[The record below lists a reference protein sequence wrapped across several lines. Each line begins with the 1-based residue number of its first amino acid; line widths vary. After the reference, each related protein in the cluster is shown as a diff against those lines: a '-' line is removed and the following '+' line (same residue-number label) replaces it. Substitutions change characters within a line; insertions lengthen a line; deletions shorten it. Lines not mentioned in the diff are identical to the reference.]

1 MADARLSVTGAKPG
15 IKRLDVAQVASMDT
29 ELQSTEF
36 APASQLVKMNLA
48 QMKFFKKDLLIANQ
62 ETIRKSKDGNTS
74 LVTKTEEIDQE
85 TQRNPNHLTALKKR
99 SLIHVGK
106 VTVEI
111 IMEES
116 GANSIVSGGRN
127 TVSSAT
133 SFLAN
138 SQRSGAK
145 RMKEKADGSRRSPVT
160 MERARDQI
168 ATQNAQMSTKNIRA
182 ARRV

>member
-29 ELQSTEF
+29 ELQSREF

-48 QMKFFKKDLLIANQ
+48 QMKFLKKDLLIANQ
-62 ETIRKSKDGNTS
+62 ETIRKSKDG
-74 LVTKTEEIDQE
+74 KAEIDQE
-85 TQRNPNHLTALKKR
+85 TQRNPDHLTALKKR
-99 SLIHVGK
+99 NLIHVRK

-138 SQRSGAK
+138 SQRSGVK
-145 RMKEKADGSRRSPVT
+145 SMKEKADGSRRSSVT

>member
-1 MADARLSVTGAKPG
+1 MLMADVRLSVTGAKPG

-48 QMKFFKKDLLIANQ
+48 QMKFLRKDLLIANQ
-62 ETIRKSKDGNTS
+62 ETIRKSKVG
-74 LVTKTEEIDQE
+74 KAEIDQE
-85 TQRNPNHLTALKKR
+85 TQRNPDHLTAPKKR
-99 SLIHVGK
+99 SLIHVRK
-106 VTVEI
+106 AKVEI
-111 IMEES
+111 TMEES

-138 SQRSGAK
+138 SQRSGVK
-145 RMKEKADGSRRSPVT
+145 KMKEKADGSPRSPVT

-168 ATQNAQMSTKNIRA
+168 ATQNAQMRTKNIRA

>member
-1 MADARLSVTGAKPG
+1 MADVRLSVTGVKHG
-15 IKRLDVAQVASMDT
+15 IKRMDAAQVALMDT
-29 ELQSTEF
+29 ELQSTEY
-36 APASQLVKMNLA
+36 APAFQLVKMNLA
-48 QMKFFKKDLLIANQ
+48 QMKFLRKDLLIANQ
-62 ETIRKSKDGNTS
+62 ETIRKSKVG
-74 LVTKTEEIDQE
+74 TEEIDQE
-85 TQRNPNHLTALKKR
+85 TQRNPNNLTVLKKR
-99 SLIHVGK
+99 NLILVRK
-106 VTVEI
+106 AKAEI

-116 GANSIVSGGRN
+116 GANSIVSGGKN

-138 SQRSGAK
+138 LQRSGAK

-168 ATQNAQMSTKNIRA
+168 ATPNAQKSTKKIHA

>member
-1 MADARLSVTGAKPG
+1 VR
-15 IKRLDVAQVASMDT
+15 
-29 ELQSTEF
+29 
-36 APASQLVKMNLA
+36 
-48 QMKFFKKDLLIANQ
+48 
-62 ETIRKSKDGNTS
+62 
-74 LVTKTEEIDQE
+74 
-85 TQRNPNHLTALKKR
+85 
-99 SLIHVGK
+99 K

-116 GANSIVSGGRN
+116 GANSIVSDGRN

-138 SQRSGAK
+138 SQRSGVK
-145 RMKEKADGSRRSPVT
+145 RMKEKADGSRRSPVM

-168 ATQNAQMSTKNIRA
+168 ATQNAQKITKKIRA